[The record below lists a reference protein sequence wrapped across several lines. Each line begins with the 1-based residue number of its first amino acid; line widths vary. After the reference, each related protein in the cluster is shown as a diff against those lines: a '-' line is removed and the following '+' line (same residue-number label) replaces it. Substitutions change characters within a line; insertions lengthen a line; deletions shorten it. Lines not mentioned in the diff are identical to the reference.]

1 VFEYQVQPDFF
12 WDLSMTRIISRRAFL
27 HGAGGIAAAG
37 ALSGSVGAVPIPN
50 AQASSDPNVP
60 PGVKFRGV
68 NLAGSF
74 TKTTAANGND
84 IWASLWGTW
93 DWSGFIA
100 PQLDD
105 IAKVGNTLRIIGNTL
120 VMALGSITLS
130 QYLARWKQLL
140 DHAQSLG
147 LYVYP
152 CGGDLGHWGNYTW
165 AQSAETYTQLAQLL
179 KSYPN
184 VIGVDIVNE
193 ASQTLEQVGWTY
205 NQPEPVADLLPELG
219 GIVRSVGLPVTY
231 SRGIANSSGWTLDY
245 FTDHLGDF
253 LDFHVYYLPGATDSL
268 QAYDQFGVASK
279 KLIIGE
285 FGINTTSSP
294 EDRTAYY
301 NAMRLMCANDP
312 RCVGALAWS
321 AYDLAPTNDMQWGL
335 FDEQRQLRADIG
347 QPFSTFPVQL

>member
-1 VFEYQVQPDFF
+1 
-12 WDLSMTRIISRRAFL
+12 MTRNISRRTFL
-27 HGAGGIAAAG
+27 HGASGIAAVG
-37 ALSGSVGAVPIPN
+37 ALSGSVGAVAIPN
-50 AQASSDPNVP
+50 AQALSDPHVP
-60 PGVKFRGV
+60 AGVKFRGV
-68 NLAGSF
+68 NLAGNF
-74 TKTTAANGND
+74 TQTTAADGND
-84 IWASLWGTW
+84 IWASLWGAW
-93 DWSGFIA
+93 DWGGLIA

-105 IAKVGNTLRIIGNTL
+105 IAKVGNTVRVIGNTL
-120 VMALGSITLS
+120 VMALGSIALT
-130 QYLARWKQLL
+130 QYLARWTQLL

-165 AQSAETYTQLAQLL
+165 GQSTQTYTQLAQLL

-193 ASQTLEQVGWTY
+193 ASQPLEPVGWTY

-219 GIVRSVGLPVTY
+219 GIVRSVGLPITY
-231 SRGIANSSGWTLDY
+231 SRGIATSSGWTLDY
-245 FTDHLGDF
+245 FTDQLGDF
-253 LDFHVYYLPGATDSL
+253 LDFHVYYLPEATDSL
-268 QAYDQFGVASK
+268 QAYDAGGPNK

-294 EDRTAYY
+294 DDRAAYY
-301 NAMRLMCANDP
+301 NAMRAMCANDP

-321 AYDLAPTNDMQWGL
+321 AYDLGPSNDMQWGL
-335 FDEQRQLRADIG
+335 FDGQRHLRTDIA

>member
-1 VFEYQVQPDFF
+1 
-12 WDLSMTRIISRRAFL
+12 MTRNISRRTFL
-27 HGAGGIAAAG
+27 HGASGIAAAG
-37 ALSGSVGAVPIPN
+37 ALSGSVGAAAIPN
-50 AQASSDPNVP
+50 AQALSDPNVP

-68 NLAGSF
+68 NLAGNF
-74 TKTTAANGND
+74 TQTTAADGND
-84 IWASLWGTW
+84 IWASLWGAW
-93 DWSGFIA
+93 DWDGLIA

-105 IAKVGNTLRIIGNTL
+105 IARVGNTVRIIGNTL
-120 VMALGSITLS
+120 VMALGSITLT

-140 DHAQSLG
+140 DRAQSLG
-147 LYVYP
+147 LFVYP

-165 AQSAETYTQLAQLL
+165 LQSTQSYTQLAQLL

-193 ASQTLEQVGWTY
+193 ASQPLEPVGWTY
-205 NQPEPVADLLPELG
+205 NQPEPVTDLLPELG

-231 SRGIANSSGWTLDY
+231 SRGIATSSGWTLNY
-245 FTDHLGDF
+245 FTDQLGDF
-253 LDFHVYYLPGATDSL
+253 LDFHVYYLPEATDSL
-268 QAYDQFGVASK
+268 QAYDLGGANK

-294 EDRTAYY
+294 DDRAAYY
-301 NAMRLMCANDP
+301 NAMRAMCANDP

-321 AYDLAPTNDMQWGL
+321 AYDLGPTNDMQWGL
-335 FDEQRQLRADIG
+335 FDEQRHLRTDIA